1 MTAHAYWAIEVTDV
15 SGDPLTFGVA
25 IDELK
30 MFGTVGGADL
40 CTGGTSSAT
49 SEYDPSYVAANAFDS
64 TALYWN
70 SAQPLSPPQK
80 LIYHFASAVD
90 IVGYSVT
97 VIGIGTDD
105 NPKSWNLIYSDDGVA
120 WTTVSTQTGIV
131 FASLTRLFNVGV
143 VDIPATALTSAPT
156 LNNPTA
162 NVVINATATALT
174 STPSLSSPA
183 VNYIQD
189 IPATALTSSP
199 TLNVPTV
206 GIIAKTPITVLTAT
220 PTLNNPTAMSVQRVD
235 AVPLFSTPT
244 INNPSVGVINIVSA
258 YPLYSTPSLAVNDA
272 NYLGYAYGTETK
284 AITNYSNFNFTGSC
298 VFNGK
303 TLLINDTGIFE
314 YGGESDN
321 GIAIVASI
329 KTGKMNGVMGRNGV
343 YPSNKIKRIPDAKIV
358 IDCDKSGGEVTVNVT
373 ADENAPLLY
382 ANAISHSGFAT
393 HRVPIGRGIK
403 FNYVQLEVIGTGC
416 AHLDISSIEYNP
428 VENVR
433 SER

>member
-1 MTAHAYWAIEVTDV
+1 MATHAYWGIEFTDSYSAILVV
-15 SGDPLTFGVA
+15 H
-25 IDELK
+25 ELK
-30 MFGTVGGADL
+30 MMSSYGGANECVGGTA
-40 CTGGTSSAT
+40 SAT
-49 SEYDPSYVAANAFDS
+49 SSYLANTPDKAFDNDFGIS
-64 TALYWN
+64 NFWIPDN
-70 SAQPLSPPQK
+70 PFSPPQA
-80 LIYHFASAVD
+80 LTYQFLTPVD
-90 IVGYSVT
+90 IIQYTIYTST
-97 VIGIGTDD
+97 TDPAER
-105 NPKSWNLIYSDDGVA
+105 PKSWNVIYSDDGVT
-120 WTTVSTQTGIV
+120 WTTAATKTSFLFPADVQT
-131 FASLTRLFNVGV
+131 FNVGV
-143 VDIPATALTSAPT
+143 VDIPVTALTAAPT

-162 NVVINATATALT
+162 YVIANVTSTALT
-174 STPSLSSPA
+174 SIPILSTPS

-189 IPATALTSSP
+189 IPVTALTSTP
-199 TLNVPTV
+199 TLNAPTV
-206 GIIAKTPITVLTAT
+206 GIMAKTPVSALTAT

-235 AVPLFSTPT
+235 AVPLFTTPT
-244 INNPSVGVINIVSA
+244 VNTPSVGVINVVSV

-303 TLLINDTGIFE
+303 TLLINDTGVFE

-321 GIAIVASI
+321 GIAIVASM

-343 YPSNKIKRIPDAKIV
+343 YPSSKIKRIPDAKIV

-373 ADENAPLLY
+373 EDENTALSY

-403 FNYVQLEVIGTGC
+403 FNYVQLEVVGTGC
-416 AHLDISSIEYNP
+416 ARLDISSIEYNP